1 MKRILRIEGKA
12 DKVFD
17 MIKNISRRQPQM
29 TLVEA
34 GRKGLLDSKVQH
46 TIPYELGKFPEVWLD
61 NETENN

>member
-1 MKRILRIEGKA
+1 
-12 DKVFD
+12 

-61 NETENN
+61 NEIENN